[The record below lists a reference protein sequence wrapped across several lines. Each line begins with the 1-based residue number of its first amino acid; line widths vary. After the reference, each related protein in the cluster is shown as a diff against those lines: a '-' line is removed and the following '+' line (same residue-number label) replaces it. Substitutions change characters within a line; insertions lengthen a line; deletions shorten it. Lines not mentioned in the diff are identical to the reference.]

1 MISTTP
7 AQARYT
13 TFSCSNPDC
22 TQFNRSNVD
31 TIVHRSWT
39 GKHKHIERLRC
50 TTCDHEFSERE
61 GTLMARSKLAED
73 QVERLLKCQRWGV
86 CDEGTADICE
96 VDLKTVYRF
105 QRVATQRAQT
115 HHQKVVRDVDVPG
128 VQLDEAHSKLRPKQV
143 EWVHTALA
151 MGSWFLLWVDFG
163 PRTQDTAAV
172 LIAQVIARTQALPLF
187 LTDGWKA
194 YTAALLQVV
203 GVVYRPRRR
212 GKVGRKPKPR
222 LVAPKNLFYAQVV
235 KVRDKAGHVVEVSRR
250 VVFGGPRRFGKQLR
264 LRQLGETIQTAFMER
279 WYGTL
284 RGLVAPLRRRTR
296 CLSWSRTRHRGKVWL
311 VVSLYNFV
319 MPHKSLRQGRTL
331 RTPAMAIGLTDH
343 IWSYREY
350 IWLPVHT
357 DPVLTKQMDERI
369 ARLLTPALQDQPR
382 GRTQAPPP
390 VEVIEAHEKEAASLP
405 NAA

>member
-1 MISTTP
+1 MTLTTP
-7 AQARYT
+7 AQERYT
-13 TFSCSNPDC
+13 QFSCPNPHC
-22 TQFNRSNVD
+22 ARFNRRGEGN
-31 TIVHRSWT
+31 IAHRSWT
-39 GKHKHIERLRC
+39 GMHQHIERLRC
-50 TTCDHEFSERE
+50 TACDREFSERE
-61 GTLMARSKLAED
+61 GTLMARSKLSED
-73 QVERLLKCQRWGV
+73 TVERLLKCQRWGV
-86 CDEGTADICE
+86 CDEGTADICA

-115 HHQKVVRDVDVPG
+115 HHQQVVRDVNVPG

-163 PRTQDTAAV
+163 PRTQDTAAT
-172 LIAQVIARTQALPLF
+172 LLAQVVARTRQLPLV

-235 KVRDKAGHVVEVSRR
+235 KVRNKAGQVVEVSTR
-250 VVFGGPRRFGKQLR
+250 VVCGGPRRFSKQLR
-264 LRQLGETIQTAFMER
+264 LRQLGEMIQTAFMER

-296 CLSWSRTRHRGKVWL
+296 CLSWSHLRHRGKVWL
-311 VVSLYNFV
+311 MVSLYNFV
-319 MPHKSLRQGRTL
+319 MPHKSLRQGRTP

-343 IWSYREY
+343 VWSYREY
-350 IWLPVHT
+350 IWLPVHA
-357 DPVLTKQMDERI
+357 DPILTRQLDERI
-369 ARLLTPALQDQPR
+369 AHLLTPALQDQPH
-382 GRTQAPPP
+382 GRTHAHPS
-390 VEVIEAHEKEAASLP
+390 VETNEKEAVP
-405 NAA
+405 RPQAA

>member
-7 AQARYT
+7 AQVRYT
-13 TFSCSNPDC
+13 TFSCPNPDC
-22 TQFNRSNVD
+22 TQCNRSNVD

-39 GKHKHIERLRC
+39 GKYKHIERLRC
-50 TTCDHEFSERE
+50 TACDHEFSERE

-86 CDEGTADICE
+86 CDEGTADICA

-115 HHQKVVRDVDVPG
+115 HHQQVVRDVDVPG

-143 EWVHTALA
+143 EWVHTAWA

-194 YTAALLQVV
+194 YTAALRQVV
-203 GVVYRPRRR
+203 E
-212 GKVGRKPKPR
+212 
-222 LVAPKNLFYAQVV
+222 
-235 KVRDKAGHVVEVSRR
+235 VRDKAGHVVEVSRR

-319 MPHKSLRQGRTL
+319 MPHKSLRQGRTR

-357 DPVLTKQMDERI
+357 DPVLTKQMNERI
-369 ARLLTPALQDQPR
+369 ARLLTSALQDQPL
-382 GRTQAPPP
+382 GRTQAPTQTKTRA
-390 VEVIEAHEKEAASLP
+390 ENEKEAVPLP
-405 NAA
+405 KAA

>member
-7 AQARYT
+7 AQVRYT
-13 TFSCSNPDC
+13 TFSCPNPDC

-50 TTCDHEFSERE
+50 TACEHEFSERE

-86 CDEGTADICE
+86 CDEGTADICA

-115 HHQKVVRDVDVPG
+115 HHQQVVRDVDVPG

-172 LIAQVIARTQALPLF
+172 LLAQVIARTQALPLF

-194 YTAALLQVV
+194 YTAALRQVV

-357 DPVLTKQMDERI
+357 DPVLTKQMDERM
-369 ARLLTPALQDQPR
+369 ARLLTPALQDHPR

-390 VEVIEAHEKEAASLP
+390 VGTIEAHEKEAAPLP